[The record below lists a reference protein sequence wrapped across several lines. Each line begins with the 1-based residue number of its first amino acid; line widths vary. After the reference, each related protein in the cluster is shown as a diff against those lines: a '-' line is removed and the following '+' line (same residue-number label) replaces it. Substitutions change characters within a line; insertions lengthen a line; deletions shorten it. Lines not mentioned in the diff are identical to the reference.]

1 MSTILELADIHVLI
15 DIERSENMEFEFE
28 RSRRLA
34 RGNNDPTALGS
45 TFGISLLSV
54 FLFRPVQ
61 ILVTRGS
68 GKGKFIRRKRMGIVY
83 LPHDENWNRFDDSF
97 CVVLEAAKNCRLQ
110 NLHQTAGWAEQCA
123 SFFAGTTDAPRNEM
137 EVALIRFSEMARL
150 LSLGK
155 SVDAIEPVALELA
168 KESEIFKEGLVAAQN
183 AKREWRVR
191 LEKGEIEIPAS
202 FRARYRL
209 LTLRTQGVLGYG
221 ALNSP
226 GCLGRALSLMF
237 RSAAFLY
244 AIKLGRMR
252 RRLRRKGRNI
262 QAANDR

>member
-1 MSTILELADIHVLI
+1 
-15 DIERSENMEFEFE
+15 
-28 RSRRLA
+28 
-34 RGNNDPTALGS
+34 
-45 TFGISLLSV
+45 
-54 FLFRPVQ
+54 
-61 ILVTRGS
+61 
-68 GKGKFIRRKRMGIVY
+68 
-83 LPHDENWNRFDDSF
+83 
-97 CVVLEAAKNCRLQ
+97 
-110 NLHQTAGWAEQCA
+110 
-123 SFFAGTTDAPRNEM
+123 M